1 MATGRMC
8 ACRGRR
14 HAAAG
19 LGFKFPGR
27 SESGR
32 RSPPGSRRRVRLGA
46 RPALGGPRCQ
56 TRPGRLGH
64 SPRRPESPLVTL
76 RQVAPQLELGPLV
89 PASGHRRAALF
100 REPKTPN
107 RSPRSKPAQW
117 LTPRRSPSHRRL
129 LYDWARL
136 PSRSAQIIVIAS
148 PLASHP
154 GLRAVRHAPCC
165 VAIHS
170 CIGPAPQLRLGISAD
185 QPGRVPFWVDLILKS
200 ACPKKSQLR
209 HGLVSRLCIPM
220 PRCRRSA
227 EHSRLP

>member
-1 MATGRMC
+1 MC

-46 RPALGGPRCQ
+46 RPALGGPA
-56 TRPGRLGH
+56 RPGP
-64 SPRRPESPLVTL
+64 SPRVPLVTL

-107 RSPRSKPAQW
+107 RSPRRAPS
-117 LTPRRSPSHRRL
+117 PRLGADLSLGAGLRRG
-129 LYDWARL
+129 
-136 PSRSAQIIVIAS
+136 AS
-148 PLASHP
+148 PLVYAAPISESP
-154 GLRAVRHAPCC
+154 TTIILGLSALTQRANYRDCKSAGLAARAESRPACSMLRC
-165 VAIHS
+165 NFKAQLPQ
-170 CIGPAPQLRLGISAD
+170 CIGPAPSSGLASAD
-185 QPGRVPFWVDLILKS
+185 EPGVLCRFGLTRSLKIL
-200 ACPKKSQLR
+200 AKKS
-209 HGLVSRLCIPM
+209 
-220 PRCRRSA
+220 
-227 EHSRLP
+227 HSCAMG

>member
-1 MATGRMC
+1 MPRAASRGGRTRLQVPGAPRFGPPQPAGESAPGAT
-8 ACRGRR
+8 
-14 HAAAG
+14 
-19 LGFKFPGR
+19 
-27 SESGR
+27 
-32 RSPPGSRRRVRLGA
+32 RSPA
-46 RPALGGPRCQ
+46 RPWWPCQ

-148 PLASHP
+148 PLASQP

-165 VAIHS
+165 VARHS
-170 CIGPAPQLRLGISAD
+170 CIGPAPSSGSASAD
-185 QPGRVPFWVDLILKS
+185 EPGPVPFWVDPIS
-200 ACPKKSQLR
+200 
-209 HGLVSRLCIPM
+209 
-220 PRCRRSA
+220 
-227 EHSRLP
+227 